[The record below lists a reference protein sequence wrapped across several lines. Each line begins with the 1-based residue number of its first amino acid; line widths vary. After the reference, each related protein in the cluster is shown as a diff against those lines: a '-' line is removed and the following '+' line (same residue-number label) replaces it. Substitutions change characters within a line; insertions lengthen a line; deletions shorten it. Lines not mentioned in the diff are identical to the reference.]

1 MKSINKVILITGLV
15 AISATAC
22 QKVDFGTVNES
33 KDVRDSRIPSTDKLF
48 TNVILSTANFAFGTN
63 IGVEPCLYVQY
74 LMESQYTEGSRYATT
89 NADWAGLYAG
99 PLKDLDKITK
109 VNTDPASASDAS
121 VTANG
126 SNANQIATARIL
138 KAYLYALVSD
148 RWGDVPYSKALNGEV
163 NLTPVYDKQQEL
175 YIDLLKELKEAVAQY
190 DNGAGIK
197 GDPIYNGSVNK
208 WKRLGNSLRMILAM
222 RIVKADATKAR
233 TEFVDAFNNAA
244 GYIGTNADNFFFSY
258 PDVLNFRTPWNALYD
273 KRDDYGLSKYF
284 VDYLI
289 STNDLRLT
297 VYAQRNRSG
306 NYVGIPFGLDR
317 NATIAFTGATDYSRM
332 GEQVIGRTKNG
343 NTDINLTYAGKGYMI
358 TAAQMLSSV
367 AEAASRGWITNSAT
381 TAYSDAIAASWDQWG
396 ITYTPTQLNTY
407 VNGTAVTL
415 AGQSAT
421 EVLKR
426 ISTQR
431 WVILYPNGS
440 EAWSEWRR
448 TGYPVLTPAPQ
459 AVNASRQIPRRYGYP
474 LNEPLANPTNYAA
487 AVAGIGGI
495 DGTDVRVWWDK

>member
-1 MKSINKVILITGLV
+1 MRSINKIMIMAGLV
-15 AISATAC
+15 GLTATAC
-22 QKVDFGTVNES
+22 QKVDFGDVNES

-48 TNVILSTANFAFGTN
+48 TNIILSTVNFSYGTN

-89 NADWAGLYAG
+89 NADWAGLYSG
-99 PLKDLDKITK
+99 PLKDLDKIVK
-109 VNTDPASASDAS
+109 LNTDPASASAAS

-126 SNANQIATARIL
+126 SNANQIATARII
-138 KAYLYALVSD
+138 KAFLYSVVAD
-148 RWGDVPYSKALNGEV
+148 RWGDVPYTKALNGEV
-163 NLTPVYDKQQEL
+163 NLTPAYDKQQDV
-175 YIDLLKELKEAVAQY
+175 YFDLLKELKEAVAQY

-197 GDPIYNGSVNK
+197 GDPIYNGSVAK
-208 WKRLGNSLRMILAM
+208 WKKLGNSLRMILAL
-222 RIVKADATKAR
+222 RIVKADATKSR
-233 TEFVDAFNNAA
+233 TEFLDAFNNVG
-244 GYIGTNADNFFFSY
+244 GYIAVNADNFVFDY
-258 PDVLNFRTPWNALYD
+258 PDLLNFRTPWNALYD
-273 KRDDYGLSKYF
+273 KRDDYGLSKFF

-297 VYAQRNRSG
+297 AFAQRNRNGS
-306 NYVGIPFGLDR
+306 YVGIPYGLDR

-332 GEQVIGRTKNG
+332 GEPITGRTKNG
-343 NTDINLTYAGKGYMI
+343 NTDINLRYSAKGYVI

-367 AEAASRGWITNSAT
+367 AEAAARGWVTSSAA
-381 TAYSDAIAASWDQWG
+381 TAYNDAITASWDQWG
-396 ITYTPTQLNTY
+396 LTYTPAQLNTY
-407 VNGTAVTL
+407 LNGASITL

-426 ISTQR
+426 IATQR
-431 WVILYPNGS
+431 WVVLYPNGS

-448 TGYPVLTPAPQ
+448 TGFPVLTPAPQ

-487 AVAGIGGI
+487 AVAGIGGV
-495 DGTDVRVWWDK
+495 DGVDVKVWWDK